1 MQQRPE
7 SLRQQSPLRKP
18 WHIDY
23 LVMRELVSDIIASSS
38 YARGRLLDVGSG
50 NQPYQRWL
58 RGVTEYIGIDI
69 NHQTSRPAV
78 GGLAYA
84 LPFAAN
90 SFDTVFST
98 QTLEHVEA
106 PDLAVAEMARVL
118 RPGGYLILTAPQ
130 TWRLHEKPYDFYRY
144 TRFGLQYLLEHNG
157 LQVVEIEAQGGV
169 WVTIGQTFNNAVH
182 RRWGPH
188 LPIYAIYLIYLASN
202 ILFSQLDQ
210 FWVDTD
216 ETLNY
221 LVIGIKT

>member
-1 MQQRPE
+1 LQQRPH
-7 SLRQQSPLRKP
+7 SVRQRSPLRKP

-23 LVMRELVSDIIASSS
+23 LVMRVIVSDIIASSS

-50 NQPYQRWL
+50 NQPFERWL
-58 RGVTEYIGIDI
+58 GGVTEYVGIDI

-78 GGLAYA
+78 SGLAYA

-106 PDLAVAEMARVL
+106 PHLAVAEMARVL

-144 TRFGLQYLLEHNG
+144 TRFGLQHLLEHSG
-157 LQVVEIEAQGGV
+157 LHVVKIKAQGGV
-169 WVTIGQTFNNAVH
+169 WATIGQTFNNAVH
-182 RRWGPH
+182 RQLGPH
-188 LPIYAIYLIYLASN
+188 LPIYAIYLVYLASN
-202 ILFSQLDQ
+202 IIFNQLDQ
-210 FWVDTD
+210 LWVDTD

>member
-1 MQQRPE
+1 
-7 SLRQQSPLRKP
+7 
-18 WHIDY
+18 
-23 LVMRELVSDIIASSS
+23 MRELVSDVIASKG

-58 RGVTEYIGIDI
+58 NDVTEYIGIDI
-69 NHQTSRPAV
+69 NHQTSRPV
-78 GGLAYA
+78 VSGLAYA

-118 RPGGYLILTAPQ
+118 RPGGHLILTVPQ

-157 LQVVEIEAQGGV
+157 LQIVRIKAQGGV
-169 WVTIGQTFNNAVH
+169 WVTIGQTINNAIH
-182 RRWGPH
+182 HQISPH
-188 LPIYAIYLIYLASN
+188 LPIYATYLIYLASN
-202 ILFSQLDQ
+202 LVFSQLDRL
-210 FWVDTD
+210 WVDTD

-221 LVIGIKT
+221 LVIGIKP

>member
-1 MQQRPE
+1 LQQRPH
-7 SLRQQSPLRKP
+7 SVRQRSPLRKP

-50 NQPYQRWL
+50 NQPYERWL
-58 RGVTEYIGIDI
+58 GGVTEYVGIDI
-69 NHQTSRPAV
+69 NHQTSCPV
-78 GGLAYA
+78 VSGLAYA

-98 QTLEHVEA
+98 QTLEHVED
-106 PDLAVAEMARVL
+106 PHLAVAEMARVL

-144 TRFGLQYLLEHNG
+144 TRFGLQHLLERSG
-157 LQVVEIEAQGGV
+157 LHVVRIKAQGGV
-169 WVTIGQTFNNAVH
+169 WATIGQTINNAIH
-182 RRWGPH
+182 RRLGPH

-202 ILFSQLDQ
+202 IVFSQLDRL
-210 FWVDTD
+210 WVDTD

-221 LVIGIKT
+221 LVIGSKT